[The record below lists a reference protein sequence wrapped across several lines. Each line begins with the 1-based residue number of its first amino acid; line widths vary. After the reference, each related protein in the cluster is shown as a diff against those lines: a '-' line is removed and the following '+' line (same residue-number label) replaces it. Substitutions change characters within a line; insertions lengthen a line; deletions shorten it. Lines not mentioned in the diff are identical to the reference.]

1 MTFIIYWNFYMLE
14 MLPSKM
20 QQILMLFF
28 GILGACIG
36 EMPHA
41 FNWLC
46 IMMLVDYITGVVQ
59 SFKNKNWSSKTGFR
73 GIIKKCTILVIVIL
87 FHGLS
92 DIILLPVIDTA
103 VISAFAINEICSVL
117 ENVERMG
124 LGDIIPTPVRKLLD
138 VVTDKEDD
146 IIDKLK

>member
-1 MTFIIYWNFYMLE
+1 MLE

-41 FNWLC
+41 CNWLC
-46 IMMLVDYITGVVQ
+46 VMMLVDYVTGVLQ

-73 GIIKKCTILVIVIL
+73 GIVKKCTILVIVIL

-92 DIILLPVIDTA
+92 DIVLLPAIDTA

-124 LGDIIPTPVRKLLD
+124 LGGIIPTPVRKLLD

-146 IIDKLK
+146 LIDKLK